1 MSTPAPAQPDR
12 SLASLHRPM
21 FLWSLPFTFLY
32 FGLPVISKLFGASAL
47 EIGGLF
53 SIFTATTLLLRPLVG
68 WALDRTG
75 RKGFFVAALFIYALA
90 MGLFAF
96 AEGLSWL
103 YLARLVQGVGSAFLW
118 TAANTIVVDLSAPG
132 ERGRALGRIGE
143 TTTRGGLVG
152 IFVASVAMLALPQ
165 ELGWKVTFSL
175 YALLT
180 FAAAWLAW
188 KTVPDTRP
196 AAQAAARPGAA
207 VSAPLLKLLV
217 IVFLTGVPEAM
228 LSPIY
233 LTYLQ
238 DKFTTDI
245 GSLAW
250 AFFPAGLVSAFLSA
264 YLGGLS
270 DRFGRIPMMAL
281 GLLGSGLLSLLMPGL
296 PSLLWLALL
305 YTLNAVLWSL
315 SEPAETA
322 LVADLTGHE
331 RRGLAYGLYDFVEN
345 LGFTIGPVLGGLLY
359 DTLGKDAPFY
369 LNGVILI
376 ASAAGVFLLLRQ
388 PAAPAAAAV
397 LPE

>member
-1 MSTPAPAQPDR
+1 MSMPDSGRTGHSVEPLHR
-12 SLASLHRPM
+12 SL

-53 SIFTATTLLLRPLVG
+53 SVFTATTLLLRPLVG
-68 WALDRTG
+68 WGIDRFS
-75 RKGFFVAALFIYALA
+75 RKRFFVMALFIYALA
-90 MGLFAF
+90 MGVFAF
-96 AEGLSWL
+96 AETLAWL
-103 YLARLVQGVGSAFLW
+103 YLARLIQGVGSAFLW
-118 TAANTIVVDLSAPG
+118 TAANTIVADLTSPG
-132 ERGRALGRIGE
+132 ERGRALGRLGE

-152 IFVASVAMLALPQ
+152 IFVASLAMFALPQ

-188 KTVPDTRP
+188 KTVPEARP
-196 AAQAAARPGAA
+196 ARQSALGTAAI
-207 VSAPLLKLLV
+207 SKPLLKLLV
-217 IVFLTGVPEAM
+217 VVFVTGVPEAM

-245 GSLAW
+245 ASLAW

-296 PSLLWLALL
+296 PSLFWLALL

-345 LGFTIGPVLGGLLY
+345 LGFTLGPVLGGLLY
-359 DTLGKDAPFY
+359 DTLGRDTPFY

-376 ASAAGVFLLLRQ
+376 ASAGGVFLLLRR
-388 PAAPAAAAV
+388 PTAPA
-397 LPE
+397 PEASPPA